1 MWPWNCL
8 SPFHQE
14 TDHNGRCLIK
24 LIMCAWYCYHAI
36 MIRTQLQLDPEQ
48 CERLEALAARQ
59 SNSSFAQLV
68 REGVEH
74 LLTAA
79 PFS

>member
-1 MWPWNCL
+1 
-8 SPFHQE
+8 
-14 TDHNGRCLIK
+14 
-24 LIMCAWYCYHAI
+24 MCAWYCYHAI